1 MANLIGEGFNNYVRK
16 QINHRQEV
24 YGSGANKGRTEKEI
38 TYLNSRTAWIKVASS
53 VSISDKDN
61 PKDAIRRLKSIGLNE
76 ESLKGKGLAKAFVLF
91 NGVSSLNKNQGSTLK
106 QREGIRTTNVGSP
119 SNPFAKTPHN
129 SAYGMGGLD
138 FGQQPMPGITKLDVQ
153 AINMGSLK
161 KATISLKA
169 YNKDQL
175 ALLDVLYLRLGYT
188 LLIEYGNSLY
198 LDKNGKVKNMGST
211 IVEEKFFSDKLVG
224 KSYRDLLPEIEKK
237 RLEYCGNYDGFFGRI
252 TNYSWDYNPD
262 GSYDIQIHLYSLGDI
277 IESLKLNQVNTRG
290 LLTKYKNSTDDQ
302 KKHMA
307 ARFKLQYGGENIE
320 TFLQQEERNKNKIF
334 EYLEEVRQFDF
345 MDKMKQ
351 IPIKKTV
358 DFQKS
363 QKAAVVDAQQSS
375 TSWNVDNTNNTTVSK
390 GKQYEL
396 QIQQD
401 QKYEELKELIS
412 STQLYPPITAPDGTV
427 YHAQPLPQNLNGE
440 VEVRYYK
447 EVLPIS
453 QDPNLDKTFA
463 PSQPWYTKEQIK
475 DLGADIKEQTPQA
488 NKNPATEE
496 YKNKSNTGNFKTVEF
511 KSSFN
516 GEEFTVEL
524 FAFEDDFLLT
534 EDYVGS
540 QIIITDTLTG
550 QDLNSLDSF
559 QQQTFTINNL
569 DPYASISYITDGD
582 DYTIIDNINVGG
594 LGNDSQFFDPRLPLQ
609 DIDVSPKNMVP
620 FPSSADLEIL
630 DKNNNI
636 IYAEQQKI
644 RDKQAKDAGVDPP
657 LSKKTTSTIKT
668 DKVSYKI
675 TPFKQSSNIIEIG
688 KVINFRDG
696 WDLSQI
702 YKPFSSTSDHINI
715 KEYNPQLQSYFI
727 RFGTLLEFIK
737 DKIMYKINNG
747 GSKTDNS
754 SMFLLDTDTDS
765 NVMYTLPNHISLDPT
780 QAIVNVNV
788 KSIGSN
794 IQTFEGLEEFQN
806 KKPFYGKIMNIYL
819 SHSFIEEQ
827 MSANTDESG
836 NLILFNFL
844 DSVCTRLNVIFG
856 GINNLHPSV
865 DETTNC
871 IKIYDDTPIPNIQ
884 GIVDFLKAKNPV
896 KYKFFEDVKNFQ
908 WNCNTLP
915 NTTVPYT
922 LNLYGYKGT
931 SNVSNFVNDVKIKTK
946 VTKDM
951 ATMLSIGATA
961 NGYVVGE
968 ESTAFSKWNAGMTDR
983 YYEEIVDAEYDEKIK
998 SELAARLRKDNEE
1011 IMRNYYFNIFYNFED
1026 STRRYY
1032 NGAYQIVTNEKEVEG
1047 DAASRFNQKIIKG
1060 TPPPETETVIEWGGG
1075 TVLPFQIEQNIS
1087 AGTSFYQ
1094 FLIASASATSNSDK
1108 PTANIQGFL
1117 PITLDISLDGISG
1130 PKIYQKLEVDTSF
1143 LPGNYPDAMEFIIRG
1158 VNHTLSDNSWN
1169 TSFQTIATSQLSNER
1184 VLLEEINFDISVLNK
1199 ALAPTEE
1206 MNPYPNATSV
1216 KNFQTNSYP
1225 LIVQS
1230 EEHKKAYMAE
1240 YGLNLGL
1247 GFDNFVIRKGEG
1259 NPDSFTEKFRS
1270 FLSGKPER
1278 IIIKQK
1284 ELGNGA
1290 DIAEDLFEAL
1300 KKFHDV
1306 LGGDRYASYLPVMIT
1321 AGNDRF
1327 HHGPTLI
1334 PSSPYPTS
1342 KVFPFNTTHTRGLA
1356 IDIRQPN
1363 PANSDFE
1370 FQKNLAIQ
1378 DALWE
1383 AGFKG
1388 IKWHSP
1394 PHIHANIPTIENEE
1408 PELPTADVT
1417 MGQTVPDYSSIGRLP
1432 SISSLK

>member
-1 MANLIGEGFNNYVRK
+1 MANLIGEGFNDYVRK
-16 QINHRQEV
+16 QINNRQKV

-53 VSISDKDN
+53 VSIEDKDDGK
-61 PKDAIRRLKSIGLNE
+61 PGDAVKRLKSIGLNYKQF
-76 ESLKGKGLAKAFVLF
+76 LGKGLAKKYVLF
-91 NGVSSLNKNQGSTLK
+91 NGVSSLKKDSGSVLK
-106 QREGIRTTNVGSP
+106 QREGISTNKNQHP
-119 SNPFAKTPHN
+119 IKHN
-129 SAYGMGGLD
+129 AAYGVGGLD

-153 AINMGSLK
+153 AINMGSLR
-161 KATISLKA
+161 KATISIKA

-188 LLIEYGNSLY
+188 LLVEYGNNLY

-211 IVEEKFFSDKLVG
+211 LVEEKFFSDKLVD
-224 KSYRDLLPEIEKK
+224 KSYRELLPEIEKK
-237 RLEYCGNYDGFFGRI
+237 RLEYCGNYDAFFGRI
-252 TNYSWDYNPD
+252 TNYSWDYNSD

-277 IESLKLNQVNTRG
+277 IESLKLNQVNTEG
-290 LLTKYKNSTDDQ
+290 LLTKYRNSTDAQ

-307 ARFKLQYGGENIE
+307 ARFNLQYGGENIE
-320 TFLQQEERNKNKIF
+320 TFLQQRERSKNKIF

-345 MDKMKQ
+345 MDEMKQ
-351 IPIKKTV
+351 IPIKQPVQFLKT
-358 DFQKS
+358 
-363 QKAAVVDAQQSS
+363 QKATVIDAQQSS
-375 TSWNVDNTNNTTVSK
+375 ESWNVSSTRNETVSK
-390 GKQYEL
+390 GKQYQL
-396 QIQQD
+396 QMKQD
-401 QKYEELKELIS
+401 QKFEDIGNF
-412 STQLYPPITAPDGTV
+412 QLYPPITASDGTI
-427 YHAQPLPQNLNGE
+427 YHAQPQPQILNGIKLQDANEE

-463 PSQPWYTKEQIK
+463 AGSWYTREQIE
-475 DLGADIKEQTPQA
+475 DLGADIKEQTSQA
-488 NKNPATEE
+488 NKNITTGE
-496 YKNKSNTGNFKTVEF
+496 YNNKSSITDFKTVEF

-516 GEEFTVEL
+516 EEEFTVEL
-524 FAFEDDFLLT
+524 FAFEDDFLST
-534 EDYVGS
+534 EEYVGS
-540 QIIITDTLTG
+540 QVLLSKTLTG
-550 QDLNSLDSF
+550 QDLNSLDTF
-559 QQQTFTINNL
+559 QQETLTLNSL
-569 DPYASISYITDGD
+569 DAYVPIAYITDGD
-582 DYTIIDNINVGG
+582 DYTIVENVNVGG
-594 LGNDSQFFDPRLPLQ
+594 LGTDQQFFDPRLPLQ
-609 DIDVSPKNMVP
+609 TIDVSPDNMIP
-620 FPSSADLEIL
+620 FPSPADLEIL

-636 IYAEQQKI
+636 IYAEQQRI
-644 RDKQAKDAGVDPP
+644 RDKQAKAAGVDPP
-657 LSKKTTSTIKT
+657 SSKKTTPTIKT
-668 DKVSYKI
+668 DKVSYRI
-675 TPFKQSSNIIEIG
+675 TPFKQSSDIIQIG

-715 KEYNPQLQSYFI
+715 KEYNPHLQSFFI

-737 DKIMYKINNG
+737 DKIMYKIDNG
-747 GSKTDNS
+747 GSKADNS
-754 SMFLLDTDTDS
+754 SMFLLDTDIDS

-827 MSANTDESG
+827 MSANTDENG

-856 GINNLHPSV
+856 GVNNLHPSV

-871 IKIYDDTPIPNIQ
+871 IKIYDDTPIPNLE
-884 GIVDFLKAKNPV
+884 GIVDFLRTKDPI
-896 KYKFFEDVKNFQ
+896 KYKFYEDVKKFQ
-908 WNCNTLP
+908 WDCNTLP

-968 ESTAFSKWNAGMTDR
+968 EATAFSKWNFGMTDR

-998 SELAARLRKDNEE
+998 AELAARLRKDNEE

-1032 NGAYQIVTNEKEVEG
+1032 NGAYTVVTNKKEVEG
-1047 DAASRFNQKIIKG
+1047 DAISRFNQKIIKG
-1060 TPPPETETVIEWGGG
+1060 TPPPEAETSIEWGGG

-1087 AGTSFYQ
+1087 IGTSFYQ
-1094 FLIASASATSNSDK
+1094 FLIASASATNNSSNPS
-1108 PTANIQGFL
+1108 ANTQGFL
-1117 PITLDISLDGISG
+1117 PVTLDISLDGISG
-1130 PKIYQKLEVDTSF
+1130 PKIYQKLEVDTTF
-1143 LPGNYPDAMEFIIRG
+1143 LPSNYPDTMEFIIRG
-1158 VNHTLSDNSWN
+1158 VNHTLQDNSWN
-1169 TSFQTIATSQLSNER
+1169 TSFQTIATSQLANKPI
-1184 VLLEEINFDISVLNK
+1184 LLEDITFDISVFNK

-1206 MNPYPNATSV
+1206 MNPYPNATTV
-1216 KNFQTNSYP
+1216 RNFQTNSYP

-1230 EEHKKAYMAE
+1230 EEHKKAYMIE
-1240 YGLNLGL
+1240 YGSNLGP
-1247 GFDNFVIRKGEG
+1247 GFNNFVIRVGEG

-1270 FLSGKPER
+1270 FLSGKPKR

-1300 KKFHDV
+1300 KRFYDI
-1306 LGGDRYASYLPVMIT
+1306 LGRDRYTPYLPVIIT
-1321 AGNDRF
+1321 GGNDKF

-1334 PSSPYPTS
+1334 PNSPYPTS
-1342 KVFPFNTTHTRGLA
+1342 KVYPFNTTHTRGLA
-1356 IDIRQPN
+1356 IDIRQAN
-1363 PANSDFE
+1363 PVTNDFE
-1370 FQKNLAIQ
+1370 FQKNIAIQ

-1388 IKWHSP
+1388 IIWHSP
-1394 PHIHANIPTIENEE
+1394 PHIHANISTIEEE
-1408 PELPTADVT
+1408 KPEFPTADISK
-1417 MGQTVPDYSSIGRLP
+1417 GQVVPNYSSITKFP

>member
-1 MANLIGEGFNNYVRK
+1 MANLIGEGFNDYVRK
-16 QINHRQEV
+16 QINNRQKV
-24 YGSGANKGRTEKEI
+24 YGSGANSGRTEKEI

-53 VSISDKDN
+53 VSISDKD
-61 PKDAIRRLKSIGLNE
+61 KKGEAVRRLKSIGLNE

-91 NGVSSLNKNQGSTLK
+91 NGVSSLNKDQGSTLK

-188 LLIEYGNSLY
+188 LLVEYGNNLY

-211 IVEEKFFSDKLVG
+211 IVEEKFFSDKLTG

-237 RLEYCGNYDGFFGRI
+237 RLEYCGNYDAFFGRI

-262 GSYDIQIHLYSLGDI
+262 GSYDIQINLYSLGDV
-277 IESLKLNQVNTRG
+277 IESLKLNQVNTQG
-290 LLTKYKNSTDDQ
+290 LLTKYQNSTDDQ

-320 TFLQQEERNKNKIF
+320 AFLQQEERKKNKIF
-334 EYLEEVRQFDF
+334 EYLEEVRQFSF
-345 MDKMKQ
+345 MDKTKQ
-351 IPIKKTV
+351 IPIKRAV

-363 QKAAVVDAQQSS
+363 QKAAVIDAQQSS
-375 TSWNVDNTNNTTVSK
+375 TSWNVDNTNNDVVSK

-396 QIQQD
+396 QMQQD
-401 QKYEELKELIS
+401 QKYEEIS
-412 STQLYPPITAPDGTV
+412 NFQLYPPITASDGTV
-427 YHAQPLPQNLNGE
+427 YHAQPLPQNLNGIKLQDATEE

-463 PSQPWYTKEQIK
+463 PSQPGYTREQIE
-475 DLGADIKEQTPQA
+475 DLGADIKEQTSQA
-488 NKNPATEE
+488 NKNLLIGD
-496 YKNKSNTGNFKTVEF
+496 YNNKSTTSDFKTVEF

-540 QIIITDTLTG
+540 QILMADRLTG
-550 QDLNSLDSF
+550 QDLSSLDSF
-559 QQQTFTINNL
+559 QQQTLTLNSF
-569 DPYASISYITDGD
+569 DPYASISYMTDGD
-582 DYTIIDNINVGG
+582 DYTIINNINVGN
-594 LGNDSQFFDPRLPLQ
+594 LGTDSQFFDPRLPLQ
-609 DIDVSPKNMVP
+609 DIDTSPKNMVP
-620 FPSSADLEIL
+620 FPSPVDLEIL

-636 IYAEQQKI
+636 IYAEQQRI
-644 RDKQAKDAGVDPP
+644 RDKQAKAAGVDPP
-657 LSKKTTSTIKT
+657 SSKKTTPTIKT
-668 DKVSYKI
+668 NRVSYKI
-675 TPFKQSSNIIEIG
+675 TPFKQSSNVIEIG

-702 YKPFSSTSDHINI
+702 YKPFSPTSDHINI
-715 KEYNPQLQSYFI
+715 KEYKPQLQSYFI

-737 DKIMYKINNG
+737 DKIMYKIDNG
-747 GSKTDNS
+747 GSKVDNS
-754 SMFLLDTDTDS
+754 SMFLLDTDMDS

-819 SHSFIEEQ
+819 SHGFIEEQ
-827 MSANTDESG
+827 MSANTDENG

-856 GINNLHPSV
+856 GVNNLHPSI

-871 IKIYDDTPIPNIQ
+871 LKIYDDTPIPNIQ
-884 GIVDFLKAKNPV
+884 GIVDFLREKDPV

-968 ESTAFSKWNAGMTDR
+968 ESTAFSKWNAGMIDR

-998 SELAARLRKDNEE
+998 AEIAARLRKENEE

-1032 NGAYQIVTNEKEVEG
+1032 NGAYEIVVNKEEVEG
-1047 DAASRFNQKIIKG
+1047 SAFSRFNQKIIKG
-1060 TPPPETETVIEWGGG
+1060 TPPPEAETKIEWGGG

-1108 PTANIQGFL
+1108 PVANIQGFL

-1158 VNHTLSDNSWN
+1158 VNHSLQDNSWN
-1169 TSFQTIATSQLSNER
+1169 TSFQTIATSQLANEP
-1184 VLLEEINFDISVLNK
+1184 VLLEEINFDISVFNK

-1206 MNPYPNATSV
+1206 MNPYPNATTV

-1230 EEHKKAYMAE
+1230 EEHKEAYIKE
-1240 YGLNLGL
+1240 YGSNLGSD
-1247 GFDNFVIRKGEG
+1247 FDNFVIRAGEG

-1270 FLSGKPER
+1270 FLSGKPKR
-1278 IIIKQK
+1278 LIIKQK

-1290 DIAEDLFEAL
+1290 DISEDLFEAL
-1300 KKFHDV
+1300 KRFHNA
-1306 LGGDRYASYLPVMIT
+1306 LGGDRYAPYLPIIIT
-1321 AGNDRF
+1321 AGNDAF
-1327 HHGPTLI
+1327 HHGPTLT
-1334 PSSPYPTS
+1334 PSSKYPTS

-1356 IDIRQPN
+1356 IDIRQDN

-1370 FQKNLAIQ
+1370 FQRNLAIQ

-1388 IKWHSP
+1388 IIWHSP
-1394 PHIHANIPTIENEE
+1394 PHIHANISTIEEE
-1408 PELPTADVT
+1408 NPELSTASV
-1417 MGQTVPDYSSIGRLP
+1417 GRFP